1 MIGTRFKKED
11 VDEEGTLVWIDPPIL
26 RLDSGF
32 YIYNI
37 NTVQCNTN
45 DDDEKKNEN
54 DIKNVRPPPQH
65 VIRAISKLVQE

>member
-37 NTVQCNTN
+37 KTVQCNAN
-45 DDDEKKNEN
+45 DDDEKKNN
-54 DIKNVRPPPQH
+54 IKNARPPPPH
-65 VIRAISKLVQE
+65 VIRAISKLVEE